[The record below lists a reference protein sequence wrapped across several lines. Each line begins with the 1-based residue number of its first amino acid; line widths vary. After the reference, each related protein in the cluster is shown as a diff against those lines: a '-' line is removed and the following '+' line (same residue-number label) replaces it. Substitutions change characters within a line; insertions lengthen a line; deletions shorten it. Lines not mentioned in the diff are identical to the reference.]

1 MWPVSGIRDRED
13 QTEGSLPL
21 GALGVDS
28 LVLSLRTMF
37 DARVAGR
44 LVASNELWLGGDRF
58 RAEVSDGRFEIE
70 RGPRTGAR
78 RSSRPFSARW
88 PSSSMR
94 AVLRRCAQLR
104 GFEYRGRQAGGAALP
119 PHLSPAQTDPN
130 IYEDVAKLHK

>member
-1 MWPVSGIRDRED
+1 MWPVSGIRDQED

-88 PSSSMR
+88 PSSSTR
-94 AVLRRCAQLR
+94 AVSR
-104 GFEYRGRQAGGAALP
+104 GGAPLR
-119 PHLSPAQTDPN
+119 
-130 IYEDVAKLHK
+130 ECE